1 MKLSPEQKALIAD
14 VKNCKRYCVTR
25 FELRSSSE
33 SDLISTALDFVRI
46 EEIHD
51 TMEAVK
57 SRGALLR
64 EMCEEG
70 LVRACFRLPVS
81 ARSDYQIYYDS
92 DLFAQLCGLA
102 EEGRGKPGFLFDTA
116 AVKRG
121 VITVTQKG
129 RAAYLAAE
137 S

>member
-1 MKLSPEQKALIAD
+1 MELSPEQKALIAD
-14 VKNCKRYCVTR
+14 VKNCRRYCVAR
-25 FELRSSSE
+25 FELRSSRE

-46 EEIHD
+46 KDIHD

-70 LVRACFRLPVS
+70 LIQVCFHLPVS

-92 DLFAQLCGLA
+92 DLFAQLRKLV
-102 EEGRGKPGFLFDTA
+102 EEGRGRPGFLFDTA

-121 VITVTQKG
+121 VVTVTQKG

-137 S
+137 